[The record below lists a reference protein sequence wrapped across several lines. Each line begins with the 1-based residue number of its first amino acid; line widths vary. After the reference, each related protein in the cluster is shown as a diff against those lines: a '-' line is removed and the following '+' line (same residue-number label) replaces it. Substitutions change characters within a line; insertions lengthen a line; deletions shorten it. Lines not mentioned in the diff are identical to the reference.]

1 MVRQKQESNI
11 VLLPSLERRILKIN
25 DKKQLE
31 LILKAK
37 EKIRIMG
44 EKAMKILYS
53 KGNYKLGEIKYKRPP
68 YRLYIIY
75 DQNDNTFYLTSW
87 AHKKSQDRI
96 IEKMKKDLKEVL
108 AYGIENLL

>member
-1 MVRQKQESNI
+1 MNNRTGKLRI
-11 VLLPSLERRILKIN
+11 VLLPSLEREIRRID

-37 EKIRIMG
+37 EKLERMG

-53 KGNYKLGEIKYKRPP
+53 RGNYKLGEIKYKKPP

-75 DQNDNTFYLTSW
+75 DQEDTTFYLVSW
-87 AHKKSQDRI
+87 AHKKYQDKVLQ
-96 IEKMKKDLKEVL
+96 KMKKDLKDIL
-108 AYGIENLL
+108 IYGIEHLL